1 MKAYLVVTGLLFA
14 LFAGFH
20 FFIAWEHFQ
29 AAGRFFSAGVPP
41 AAIGLAAAGISG
53 WGFRLTR
60 WSSGSAG

>member
-1 MKAYLVVTGLLFA
+1 MKAYLVLTGVLFA

-29 AAGRFFSAGVPP
+29 AGGRLFSAGVGP
-41 AAIGLAAAGISG
+41 AVIGLAAAGIAG

-60 WSSGSAG
+60 SAG

>member
-1 MKAYLVVTGLLFA
+1 MKAYLILTGLLFA

-29 AAGRFFSAGVPP
+29 AAGRLFSAGVPP
-41 AAIGLAAAGISG
+41 ALVGLAAAGISW

-60 WSSGSAG
+60 AASGSVG